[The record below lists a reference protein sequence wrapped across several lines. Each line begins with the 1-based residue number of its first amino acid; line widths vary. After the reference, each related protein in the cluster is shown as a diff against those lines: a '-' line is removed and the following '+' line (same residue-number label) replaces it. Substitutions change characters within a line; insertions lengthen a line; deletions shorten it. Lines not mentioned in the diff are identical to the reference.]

1 MRTAIR
7 PFARVLICIA
17 SALAPLP
24 VLAQPFVGA
33 VCTDWVTGK
42 FSVCESGSP
51 WTATADVAT
60 IHADAVGRAHGGLVY
75 IVNRLGADNL
85 QVLDPAQGY
94 ATLHEF
100 SVGTATNPQAV
111 AFSPDGAKAYL
122 PRQNADDVLIM
133 DPATGAW
140 LGTVDLSAWA
150 DADGSC
156 EVGDCIAVDGL
167 LFVAIL
173 RLDRNYFWTPVGDSY
188 LAVIDMAT
196 DTLVDCDPG
205 QAGVQAIALEAANP
219 SWELGRAGGLIHC
232 SCVGFYGLADGGVEL
247 VDPAALMSQ
256 GLCIAESV
264 LGGDVGDVVWV
275 SPTLAY
281 AIVSDASFNTSLKR
295 FNPAT
300 GALIGTLA
308 PGTGYVFT
316 DMELDAAGELFVAD
330 RKLGADG
337 LRVYAAATGQLLSPA
352 INLGLPPFDIV
363 MPAGAT
369 ATDSAPALTARLT
382 AWPNPFNPAVTL
394 ALELP
399 AAGPLSLNI
408 YDALGRR
415 VATLAE
421 GVQPAG
427 RREFVW
433 RPEELPGGLYF
444 ARAETAAGVASARL
458 VLLK

>member
-1 MRTAIR
+1 MRTALR
-7 PFARVLICIA
+7 YF
-17 SALAPLP
+17 ALA
-24 VLAQPFVGA
+24 LAGLALACASPALGQPFVGA
-33 VCTDWVTGK
+33 VCTDYVTGK
-42 FSVCESGSP
+42 FSVCESNAP

-60 IHADAVGRAHGGLVY
+60 THADAVGRAHAGLVY

-85 QVLDPAQGY
+85 QVLDPAADF

-100 SVGTATNPQAV
+100 STGTATNPQSV

-133 DPATGAW
+133 DPTDGTW
-140 LGTVDLSAWA
+140 LGAIDLSAWA

-156 EVGDCIAVDGL
+156 EPGDCIAVDGL

-173 RLDRNYFWTPVGDSY
+173 RLDRDFFWTPVGDSY

-247 VDPAALMSQ
+247 VDPVALASE
-256 GLCIAESV
+256 GLCITEAA

-295 FNPAT
+295 FNPST
-300 GALIGTLA
+300 GALIGTLV
-308 PGTGYVFT
+308 PGAGYVFT

-330 RKLGADG
+330 QTLGADG

-352 INLGLPPFDIV
+352 INLGLAPFDVV
-363 MPAGAT
+363 MPAGPT
-369 ATDSAPALTARLT
+369 AAEAAPALVAQLS

-399 AAGPLSLNI
+399 TAGQLDLGVH
-408 YDALGRR
+408 DALGRR
-415 VATLAE
+415 VATLAA

-433 RPEELPGGLYF
+433 RPEDLPGGVYF
-444 ARAETAAGVASARL
+444 ARAATAAGVGSARL
-458 VLLK
+458 VLIK

>member
-1 MRTAIR
+1 MRVIPCLLT
-7 PFARVLICIA
+7 L
-17 SALAPLP
+17 ALAAAAPP
-24 VLAQPFVGA
+24 APAQPFVGA
-33 VCTDWVTGK
+33 VCTDFVTGK
-42 FSVCESGSP
+42 FSVCESGAP
-51 WTATADVAT
+51 WTATADLAT
-60 IHADAVGRAHGGLVY
+60 LHADAVGRAHGGLVY

-94 ATLHEF
+94 ATVREF
-100 SVGTATNPQAV
+100 STGTATNPQSV
-111 AFSPDGAKAYL
+111 AFSPDGAKAYV

-133 DPATGAW
+133 DPTDGTW

-156 EVGDCIAVDGL
+156 EVGDCIAVDGR

-173 RLDRNYFWTPVGDSY
+173 RLDRNFYWTPVGDSY
-188 LAVIDMAT
+188 LAIIDMAT
-196 DTLVDCDPG
+196 DTLVDCEPG
-205 QAGVQAIALEAANP
+205 QAGVQAIALESTNP
-219 SWELGRAGGLIHC
+219 SWELGRAGALIHC

-247 VDPAALMSQ
+247 VDPVALASQ
-256 GLCIAESV
+256 GLCISESA

-300 GALIGTLA
+300 GTLIGTLA
-308 PGTGYVFT
+308 PGAGYVFT

-352 INLGLPPFDIV
+352 INLGLPPFDVV
-363 MPAGAT
+363 MPAAAT
-369 ATDSAPALTARLT
+369 AAEPAPALAARLT

-394 ALELP
+394 VLELP
-399 AAGPLSLNI
+399 VAGPLSLQVF
-408 YDALGRR
+408 DALGRR

-421 GVQPAG
+421 GLQPAG
-427 RREFVW
+427 RREFIW
-433 RPEELPGGLYF
+433 RPENLPGGVYF
-444 ARAETAAGVASARL
+444 ARAETAAGAASARL

>member
-1 MRTAIR
+1 MRA
-7 PFARVLICIA
+7 ARCFLA
-17 SALAPLP
+17 FALAGLAFACAAPA
-24 VLAQPFVGA
+24 LAQPFVGA
-33 VCTDWVTGK
+33 VCTDFVTGK
-42 FSVCESGSP
+42 FSVCESGAP
-51 WTATADVAT
+51 WTASADVAT

-85 QVLDPAQGY
+85 QVLDPAQDF

-100 SVGTATNPQAV
+100 STGTATNPQAV
-111 AFSPDGAKAYL
+111 AFSADGAKAYL
-122 PRQNADDVLIM
+122 PRQNADDVLIL
-133 DPATGAW
+133 DPTDGTW

-150 DADGSC
+150 DADGFC

-173 RLDRNYFWTPVGDSY
+173 RLNRDYYWTPVGDSY

-205 QAGVQAIALEAANP
+205 QAGVQAIALEGTNP
-219 SWELGRAGGLIHC
+219 SWELGRAGSLIHC

-247 VDPAALMSQ
+247 VDPVALASL
-256 GLCIAESV
+256 GFCITESA

-337 LRVYAAATGQLLSPA
+337 LRVYVAATGQLLSPA
-352 INLGLPPFDIV
+352 INLGLPPFDVV

-369 ATDSAPALTARLT
+369 VAEAPPASELRLA

-394 ALELP
+394 AVELP
-399 AAGPLSLNI
+399 AAGPLSLRVF
-408 YDALGRR
+408 DALGRR

-433 RPEELPGGLYF
+433 RPEDLPGGVYF
-444 ARAETAAGVASARL
+444 ARVETAAGVASTRL
-458 VLLK
+458 ALLK

>member
-1 MRTAIR
+1 MRMHLRAFT
-7 PFARVLICIA
+7 L
-17 SALAPLP
+17 ALVVGAAAATHA
-24 VLAQPFVGA
+24 LAQPFVGA

-42 FSVCESGSP
+42 FSVCESNAP
-51 WTATADVAT
+51 WTATADVAS
-60 IHADAVGRAHGGLVY
+60 IHPDAVGRAHGGLVY

-85 QVLDPAQGY
+85 QVLDPAQDF
-94 ATLHEF
+94 ATVHEF

-122 PRQNADDVLIM
+122 PRQNADDVLIL
-133 DPATGAW
+133 DPADGSW

-156 EVGDCIAVDGL
+156 EPGDCIAVDGL

-173 RLDRNYFWTPVGDSY
+173 RLNRSTFWTPVGASY

-205 QAGVQAIALEAANP
+205 QAGVQAIALQGANP
-219 SWELGRAGGLIHC
+219 TWELGRAGELITC
-232 SCVGFYGLADGGVEL
+232 TCVGFYGLADGGVEL
-247 VDPAALMSQ
+247 VDPAALVSL
-256 GLCIAESV
+256 GYCVTEST
-264 LGGDVGDVVWV
+264 LGGDLVDLVWV
-275 SPTLAY
+275 SETLAY
-281 AIVSDASFNTSLKR
+281 AIVADAAFVTRVKR
-295 FNPAT
+295 FNPST
-300 GALIGTLA
+300 GALLGTLA
-308 PGTGYVFT
+308 TGTGYDFT
-316 DMELDAAGELFVAD
+316 DMELDGAGELFVAD

-337 LRVYAAATGQLLSPA
+337 LRVYTAATGELLSPA

-363 MPAGAT
+363 MPTGAT
-369 ATDSAPALTARLT
+369 FAETPPAPGLRLA

-399 AAGPLSLNI
+399 ATGPLTLGI
-408 YDALGRR
+408 HDALGRR

-427 RREFVW
+427 RCEFVW
-433 RPEELPGGLYF
+433 RPDVLPGGVYF
-444 ARAETAAGVASARL
+444 ARAQTPAGAVSVRL